1 MTKGLVRYQQCGC
14 FHFVPFSCYRR
25 LPYLG
30 AESARNLFERSL
42 EAMRR
47 VAQVPIHKSG
57 CPISLAFGD
66 MGTKNLNPSFLIT
79 DH

>member
-1 MTKGLVRYQQCGC
+1 
-14 FHFVPFSCYRR
+14 
-25 LPYLG
+25 
-30 AESARNLFERSL
+30 
-42 EAMRR
+42 